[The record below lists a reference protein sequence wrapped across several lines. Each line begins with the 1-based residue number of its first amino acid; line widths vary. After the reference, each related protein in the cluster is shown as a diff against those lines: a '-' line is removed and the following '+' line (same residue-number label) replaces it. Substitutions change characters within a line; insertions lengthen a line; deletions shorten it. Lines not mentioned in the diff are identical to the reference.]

1 MIKPEFRKIAS
12 LKNQYEIS
20 ADGKILRNV
29 YTRKRRKFYKKDS
42 GYCCVNVTFGDFK
55 KTLYVAALV
64 AESWLGVKPKG
75 YQIDH
80 IDRDRTNNHYKNLRY
95 VLPTVNV
102 RNSSGRKQIFVTL
115 SDKNNSWQFCS
126 MARAARF
133 ISLKRQ
139 KSVRCC
145 KRKFSG
151 RKSKIFGYDVTYHS
165 EQTPP
170 RHKPKR
176 IIQLSLFEEWKF

>member
-1 MIKPEFRKIAS
+1 MEFRTIPS
-12 LKNQYEIS
+12 LQDTYEIS
-20 ADGKILRNV
+20 KDGMILRNV
-29 YTRKRRKFYKKDS
+29 QTKKQRRFYKNDS
-42 GYCCVNVTFGDFK
+42 GYYCVNIQFGDFK

-102 RNSSGRKQIFVTL
+102 RNSSGRKQVFVTL
-115 SDKNNSWQFCS
+115 SNKNDSWQFCS

-145 KRKFSG
+145 MRKFSG
-151 RKSKIFGYDVTYHS
+151 RQENIFGYCVTYKTQGIKQHHAIGS
-165 EQTPP
+165 TP
-170 RHKPKR
+170 
-176 IIQLSLFEEWKF
+176 IQLSLFDNF